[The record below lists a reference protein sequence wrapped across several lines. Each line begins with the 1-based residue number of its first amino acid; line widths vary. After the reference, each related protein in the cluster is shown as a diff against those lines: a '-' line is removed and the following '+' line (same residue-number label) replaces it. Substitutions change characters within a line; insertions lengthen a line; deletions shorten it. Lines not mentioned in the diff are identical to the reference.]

1 MDVNVHFR
9 LDAND
14 HTVHFKEQLRSE
26 KYQHIWL
33 VSCSFFNTWFNLRWT
48 REISVFDA
56 LGTPIVKRISEGNY
70 WLKSLGQALHDTLKS
85 DGVKV
90 EMNTPKGG
98 ILKISISSKIHIL
111 KVSISFL
118 TMMWLILLGLKD
130 VCKSSTESKGLH
142 HLPTT
147 LSAVI
152 FLMRM
157 KTYSMESPQAFLDA
171 LTLSGNPLTGLTFIL
186 KPQLNEK

>member
-1 MDVNVHFR
+1 MKHWFDPKNLVNSCKQVTQTRSHR
-9 LDAND
+9 LIENWIWLKTKLHGCQCSLQTGCKWSHGSLQRAA
-14 HTVHFKEQLRSE
+14 TQR
-26 KYQHIWL
+26 KYQHIRL
-33 VSCSFFNTWFNLRWT
+33 VNCSFFNTWFNLRWT

-130 VCKSSTESKGLH
+130 VCKSST
-142 HLPTT
+142 
-147 LSAVI
+147 
-152 FLMRM
+152 
-157 KTYSMESPQAFLDA
+157 
-171 LTLSGNPLTGLTFIL
+171 
-186 KPQLNEK
+186 